1 MCNTSARTPQPI
13 ILQHLI
19 PIEWF
24 NGISIIIKFNV
35 STTIECVNTSKHN
48 LRIWNTHTDA
58 HSHHAP
64 APLIK
69 VSGIPHVGV
78 EVFGESLYDNCN
90 VRLLEQLEDVPF
102 IDGIHAARRTTAE
115 QNRKMP
121 TYSR

>member
-1 MCNTSARTPQPI
+1 MRNTSVRTPQPI

-24 NGISIIIKFNV
+24 NGISIIIIFNV

-58 HSHHAP
+58 RSHDTP
-64 APLIK
+64 APLLKIP
-69 VSGIPHVGV
+69 GIPEVRV
-78 EVFGESLYDNCN
+78 EVFSESLYDYCH
-90 VRLLEQLEDVPF
+90 VRSLEQFKDIPL

-115 QNRKMP
+115 
-121 TYSR
+121 